1 MKENIN
7 INYDLD
13 YSKDKTID
21 KRILEVCALAE
32 AKYLEN
38 LKKSNTKKISDI
50 NDLIINNNNDTY
62 KIMFSN
68 NDTKSAL
75 ETNRSYVQN
84 KSYFSAS
91 KIGKIANKSISLE
104 KNLLS
109 QKFYNNKQSNNFK
122 SNFIDYKNRLNTQ
135 RIDMNKNRI
144 NNNKLYLSKNPKV
157 IENKQSL
164 GNISKTQRNF
174 NFKRKII
181 NQKLDYSVNSNNK
194 LIFEKDLKLNNILQT
209 SSSAQGQY
217 KPLFSK
223 NFKNKYIFPH
233 IQHIKNK
240 NKFEL
245 NKILL
250 KTQNFLKHKKYLQAF
265 NLLKETIS
273 AGEYHSDL
281 FYLFGEVNRILRNY
295 QNAEYY
301 LLLSLNFEIHSPN
314 VFYSMGMLYHELKQY
329 SYSNI
334 FLKLFIRLIDNDKAH
349 FLRTK
354 NYVMMEKYLKAAK
367 EITKAIEL
375 NEECEAYYKYRS
387 EIYNKLGLTEI
398 ANQDLNMYNFI
409 KNKKIEENK

>member
-50 NDLIINNNNDTY
+50 NDLIISNNNDTY

-174 NFKRKII
+174 NFK
-181 NQKLDYSVNSNNK
+181 
-194 LIFEKDLKLNNILQT
+194 
-209 SSSAQGQY
+209 
-217 KPLFSK
+217 SK
-223 NFKNKYIFPH
+223 
-233 IQHIKNK
+233 
-240 NKFEL
+240 
-245 NKILL
+245 
-250 KTQNFLKHKKYLQAF
+250 
-265 NLLKETIS
+265 
-273 AGEYHSDL
+273 
-281 FYLFGEVNRILRNY
+281 
-295 QNAEYY
+295 
-301 LLLSLNFEIHSPN
+301 
-314 VFYSMGMLYHELKQY
+314 
-329 SYSNI
+329 
-334 FLKLFIRLIDNDKAH
+334 
-349 FLRTK
+349 
-354 NYVMMEKYLKAAK
+354 
-367 EITKAIEL
+367 
-375 NEECEAYYKYRS
+375 
-387 EIYNKLGLTEI
+387 
-398 ANQDLNMYNFI
+398 
-409 KNKKIEENK
+409 